1 MDQHGLRTKPRERDQ
16 LSVSEA
22 APIRRTAPLNQS
34 PTKRQESSSS
44 DTSDDDDG
52 YRMGDELWEEEPDA
66 GPTTQIIVESD
77 LDSDID
83 SDDGRRRYEM
93 DDNVIPAEVPAPVTE
108 ETEEQVEVH
117 KALPTPRDPPSVSK
131 KIKKKAD
138 AIYEEEEP
146 PAPPTR
152 RSITRLSSEEQAQ
165 LGLPNS
171 EEYIQEVLKTHR
183 RKPVAQKLKIVV
195 SQKDREIQRLQQQ
208 VQRLEDEKRQMMEVA
223 QSPVVSSQPEPPIQ
237 MSNTHLTTGVERVV
251 DRSTTG
257 QSASQ
262 NQVALATVG
271 AQPHTPDFEQPVDS
285 GRRQGRS
292 HSPQQRSSYRKTF
305 SS

>member
-1 MDQHGLRTKPRERDQ
+1 
-16 LSVSEA
+16 
-22 APIRRTAPLNQS
+22 
-34 PTKRQESSSS
+34 
-44 DTSDDDDG
+44 
-52 YRMGDELWEEEPDA
+52 MGDELWEEELDA

-83 SDDGRRRYEM
+83 ISDDGRRRYET

-108 ETEEQVEVH
+108 ETEEPVEVH

-138 AIYEEEEP
+138 VYEEEEP

-165 LGLPNS
+165 LRLSNS

-195 SQKDREIQRLQQQ
+195 S
-208 VQRLEDEKRQMMEVA
+208 
-223 QSPVVSSQPEPPIQ
+223 PE
-237 MSNTHLTTGVERVV
+237 G
-251 DRSTTG
+251 
-257 QSASQ
+257 
-262 NQVALATVG
+262 
-271 AQPHTPDFEQPVDS
+271 
-285 GRRQGRS
+285 
-292 HSPQQRSSYRKTF
+292 
-305 SS
+305 